1 METNIEKLKEY
12 LGKRVS
18 EKRLSHS
25 IGVMNMCERL
35 AHIHNSDI
43 TRAKLAGLMHD
54 MAKELTKEE
63 KLNYVKENEIKHNKY
78 EEKFVDILHGKI
90 AADMCKKLYKFDEEM
105 CIAIAYHTTG
115 KENMSLLEK
124 IVFIA
129 DKIDET
135 RNYEGIDELREL
147 AYKDLN
153 SAILKNID
161 KEIAR
166 KLEEKKWIS
175 EESLKT
181 RNYLLLNSEK

>member
-1 METNIEKLKEY
+1 
-12 LGKRVS
+12 
-18 EKRLSHS
+18 
-25 IGVMNMCERL
+25 
-35 AHIHNSDI
+35 
-43 TRAKLAGLMHD
+43 
-54 MAKELTKEE
+54 
-63 KLNYVKENEIKHNKY
+63 
-78 EEKFVDILHGKI
+78 
-90 AADMCKKLYKFDEEM
+90 M

-166 KLEEKKWIS
+166 KLEEKKVDFRR
-175 EESLKT
+175 KFK
-181 RNYLLLNSEK
+181 N